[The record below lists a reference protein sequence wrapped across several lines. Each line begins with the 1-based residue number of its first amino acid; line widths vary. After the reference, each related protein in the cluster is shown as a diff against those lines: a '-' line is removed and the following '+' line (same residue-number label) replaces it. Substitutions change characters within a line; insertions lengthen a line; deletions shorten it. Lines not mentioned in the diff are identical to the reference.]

1 MKMAEE
7 ANTTITEMKGSILEA
22 SINNWLIN
30 ATNIAEISENLRYL
44 VQSNIKSQIFQIQRM
59 LANELDTYRGKGNSY
74 MGNNIRKIQDLYKK
88 EVVKKK
94 ERRIKK
100 EEVILIKPY
109 EVSKS
114 TLTSLAQTSF
124 IIDEVK
130 NLFKYIKF
138 VWAPTQTRIFRL
150 PPYYQSL
157 KSRGEQDYEFF
168 KEVITALVDKK
179 HDTKTAR
186 NDY

>member
-1 MKMAEE
+1 
-7 ANTTITEMKGSILEA
+7 
-22 SINNWLIN
+22 
-30 ATNIAEISENLRYL
+30 
-44 VQSNIKSQIFQIQRM
+44 
-59 LANELDTYRGKGNSY
+59 

-138 VWAPTQTRIFRL
+138 V
-150 PPYYQSL
+150 
-157 KSRGEQDYEFF
+157 
-168 KEVITALVDKK
+168 
-179 HDTKTAR
+179 
-186 NDY
+186 